1 VKSIYIIPKTSS
13 GAFAVMTA
21 LCILLSLMATSC
33 ATAPPSGALP
43 DDLSVLNVDPLE
55 CTGISLKRDI
65 AIKRE
70 IIHEPS
76 VMQNRFMLV
85 LRYREGGDEKEV
97 TPGLVPGYINVSYV
111 SEVEQTRDMPLIVY
125 QRYCVVEVWRLYPKS
140 DRKICYL
147 WNIGDREV
155 SMKLMLED
163 IGGRFLSERQISLS
177 EDEVSKLRAYYLRL
191 MKVFVESLK
200 EAPPTS

>member
-1 VKSIYIIPKTSS
+1 
-13 GAFAVMTA
+13 MTA